1 MTTAGN
7 TVSETLPVYAEFEHA
22 LVPSPQWKPTALVP
36 ALPAPADPI
45 ERLLW
50 VVSDEVAPAH
60 PWFPTVDEQDA
71 DWWKHSARTSNHA
84 PDTRRARAPS
94 QPLSAAD
101 TQ

>member
-7 TVSETLPVYAEFEHA
+7 TVSETLPVYAEFEHP
-22 LVPSPQWKPTALVP
+22 LVLSPQWKPTALVP

-71 DWWKHSARTSNHA
+71 AWWKQFGEDIESRARHAQSARA
-84 PDTRRARAPS
+84 I
-94 QPLSAAD
+94 AAAIRG
-101 TQ
+101 